1 MKVGENM
8 IQIKPHIE
16 HQAVCPECN
25 NLVDPFKVLWQG
37 IHTCAVCKC
46 ASCQT
51 PFIEDFRVSHAMTA
65 PFKINLASGQL
76 FQLDGDEGYKSWFGI
91 PLQMSIFRPKYNQ
104 NLEFQVEKRLEAK
117 KVIIINCL
125 HFLYGDALLRLL
137 SVEFYLREKP
147 EFNTIVLIPK
157 ILQWMV
163 PDGVSEIWTI
173 NIPLAKMLNF
183 YPQLDQFIYK
193 ECQRFDTIYLSKAH
207 YQPHC
212 PEIARYTGVEK
223 HKYGKADFR
232 ITFIWRDDRVWC
244 RANPYLHHKLDP
256 ELRRSGL
263 QQQNSNICCFFE
275 QLRLRFPNAKFT
287 VAGLGVTTA
296 FPEWIDDR
304 RVEKYTDD
312 LEQATCKIYGESRL
326 VIGVHGSN
334 MLLPSAHAGMTLD
347 LIPDDRWGNLAQDT
361 IYQDIDVRVAVHQYL
376 YLPLSTDINL
386 LVEIASNQLKKY
398 DEQYKIGH
406 TT

>member
-1 MKVGENM
+1 M
-8 IQIKPHIE
+8 IQIKPHID
-16 HQAVCPECN
+16 HQAVCPECD

-37 IHTCAVCKC
+37 VHTCAVCKC
-46 ASCQT
+46 PSCQT

-65 PFKINLASGQL
+65 PFKLNLVNGRL
-76 FQLDGDEGYKSWFGI
+76 FQLDGDEGYKPWFGI
-91 PLQMSIFRPKYNQ
+91 PFQMSIFKPQHDQ
-104 NLEFQVEKRLEAK
+104 NPGFQVEKRSQTK

-125 HFLYGDALLRLL
+125 HFLYGDALLKLL

-147 EFNTIVLIPK
+147 EFDTIVLIPN

-183 YPQLDQFIYK
+183 YPQLDQLINK
-193 ECQRFDTIYLSKAH
+193 ECQRFDTIYLGRAH

-223 HKYGKADFR
+223 HNYGRQEFR
-232 ITFIWRDDRVWC
+232 ITFIWRDDRVWG
-244 RANPYLHHKLDP
+244 ATNPYLYHKLVP
-256 ELRRSGL
+256 ELRRRGL
-263 QQQNSNICCFFE
+263 QQQNSNICYFFE
-275 QLRLRFPNAKFT
+275 QLRLRFPHVIFT
-287 VAGLGVTTA
+287 VAGLGVATA

-312 LEQATCKIYGESRL
+312 LEQATCKIYAESRL

-347 LIPDDRWGNLAQDT
+347 LIPDDRWGNLAQDI
-361 IYQDIDVRVAVHQYL
+361 IYQDIDVRMTVHQYL
-376 YLPLSTDINL
+376 YLPISTDINL
-386 LVEIASNQLKKY
+386 LVTIASNQLKKY
-398 DEQYKIGH
+398 DEQHQSCY
-406 TT
+406 TE

>member
-1 MKVGENM
+1 M
-8 IQIKPHIE
+8 IQIKPYIE
-16 HQAVCPECN
+16 QQAVCPECS
-25 NLVDPFKVLWQG
+25 NLVAPFKVLWQG

-46 ASCQT
+46 HSCQT
-51 PFIEDFRVSHAMTA
+51 LFIEDFRVSHAMTA
-65 PFKINLASGQL
+65 PFKINLANGRL

-91 PLQMSIFRPKYNQ
+91 PFQMSIFRPQYYQDLVFKVERK
-104 NLEFQVEKRLEAK
+104 LESK

-125 HFLYGDALLRLL
+125 HFLYGDALLKLL
-137 SVEFYLREKP
+137 SVEFYLRERP
-147 EFNTIVLIPK
+147 EFNTIVLIPN

-183 YPQLDQFIYK
+183 YPQLDEYINK
-193 ECQRFDTIYLSKAH
+193 ECQRFDTIYLSRAH

-223 HKYGKADFR
+223 HKYGKQDFR

-244 RANPYLHHKLDP
+244 RTHPYLHQRLAP
-256 ELRRSGL
+256 ELRKSGL

-275 QLRLRFPNAKFT
+275 RLRLKFPHVNFT
-287 VAGLGVTTA
+287 VAGLGVATI
-296 FPEWIDDR
+296 FPAWIDDQ
-304 RVEKYTDD
+304 RVAKYTDD
-312 LEQATCKIYGESRL
+312 LEQATCKIYAESRL

-347 LIPDDRWGNLAQDT
+347 LIPDDRWGNLAQDI
-361 IYQDIDVRVAVHQYL
+361 IYQDIDVRMVVHQYL
-376 YLPLSTDINL
+376 HLPISTDLNL
-386 LVEIASNQLKKY
+386 LVDIACNLLKKY
-398 DEQYKIGH
+398 DEQHKGGC
-406 TT
+406 TN

>member
-1 MKVGENM
+1 MKVGEDM

-25 NLVDPFKVLWQG
+25 NLVTPFKVLWQG

-46 ASCQT
+46 SFCQT

-65 PFKINLASGQL
+65 PFKINLANGRL

-91 PLQMSIFRPKYNQ
+91 PFQMSIFRPQYDQ
-104 NLEFQVEKRLEAK
+104 NLVFQVVKRLESK

-125 HFLYGDALLRLL
+125 HFLYGDALLKLL
-137 SVEFYLREKP
+137 SIEYYLKEKS
-147 EFNTIVLIPK
+147 EWNIIVLIPN

-173 NIPLAKMLNF
+173 NIPLVKMLNF
-183 YPQLDQFIYK
+183 YPQLDQFIHN
-193 ECQRFDTIYLSKAH
+193 ECQRFDTIYLSRAH

-212 PEIARYTGVEK
+212 PDIAKYTGVK
-223 HKYGKADFR
+223 KYNYGKQDFR

-244 RANPYLHHKLDP
+244 SANPYLHHKLDP
-256 ELRRSGL
+256 EIRRNGL
-263 QQQNSNICCFFE
+263 QQQNSNICIFFE
-275 QLRLRFPNAKFT
+275 QLKMRFPNVIFT
-287 VAGLGVTTA
+287 VAGLGVSTA

-304 RVEKYTDD
+304 RVEKYTSD
-312 LEQATCKIYGESRL
+312 LEQETCKIYSESRL

-334 MLLPSAHAGMTLD
+334 MLLPSAHAGMTLE
-347 LIPDDRWGNLAQDT
+347 LLPDDRWGNLAQDI
-361 IYQDIDVRVAVHQYL
+361 IYQDIDVRLAVHQYL

-386 LVEIASNQLKKY
+386 LVTIASNQLKKY
-398 DEQYKIGH
+398 EDQYKIGY
-406 TT
+406 TS